1 MRVKYNIIFI
11 IYFIND
17 GPSPENIFFSFLELP
32 NNDDGAYDLYYI
44 KVCRNVY
51 IYIYL
56 HISIHQRETR
66 IRAFGGENDAYFSPD
81 SAPPPRSLCVRGE
94 RDVIDKYICIIHRAR
109 QFRSPSPLPPPLPPV
124 SPDPCAIIYASRDA
138 ESRRIT
144 RVSGREETS
153 PVCGIVVW
161 GFRGAQTTGS
171 CRGPAFGAQWSHGAV
186 RNYDYCS
193 RKSAVVDRVVKTK
206 NRNAG

>member
-1 MRVKYNIIFI
+1 MTYIILRCA
-11 IYFIND
+11 
-17 GPSPENIFFSFLELP
+17 ET
-32 NNDDGAYDLYYI
+32 
-44 KVCRNVY
+44 Y
-51 IYIYL
+51 IYIYKYTPSRDPYARL
-56 HISIHQRETR
+56 GEKTTR
-66 IRAFGGENDAYFSPD
+66 IFHPT
-81 SAPPPRSLCVRGE
+81 APPRAHCASAERE

-109 QFRSPSPLPPPLPPV
+109 QFRSPPPLPPV

-186 RNYDYCS
+186 RNYYYCS

>member
-1 MRVKYNIIFI
+1 MT
-11 IYFIND
+11 
-17 GPSPENIFFSFLELP
+17 
-32 NNDDGAYDLYYI
+32 YI
-44 KVCRNVY
+44 KVCRNVHITY
-51 IYIYL
+51 IYIYIYKYTPARDPYTRL
-56 HISIHQRETR
+56 GEKTTR
-66 IRAFGGENDAYFSPD
+66 IFHSTAAPRAH
-81 SAPPPRSLCVRGE
+81 CVSVE

-109 QFRSPSPLPPPLPPV
+109 QFRSPSPLPPV

-161 GFRGAQTTGS
+161 GFRSPDAGS
-171 CRGPAFGAQWSHGAV
+171 CLGPAFGAQWSHGAV
-186 RNYDYCS
+186 RNYYYCS
-193 RKSAVVDRVVKTK
+193 WKSAVVDRVVKTK